1 MSTPREL
8 FLPPI
13 LLDPASGVALH
24 QQIRAQMAQGIR
36 SGAPRGARLPSTRA
50 LAALLRVSR
59 NTVLT
64 AYDELAAD
72 GLIQGRRG
80 ASMTVAGMAS
90 AGVPLNANR
99 IIADAQFPVHT
110 IGVLDPDGTALYL
123 SY

>member
-1 MSTPREL
+1 MTTRRKP
-8 FLPPI
+8 
-13 LLDPASGVALH
+13 VAAD
-24 QQIRAQMAQGIR
+24 I
-36 SGAPRGARLPSTRA
+36 A